1 MELRADDGDAGR
13 LHNPFTVDAAK
24 CCRCFGYCEVK
35 PDKTSHL
42 NAIKRGLN
50 PGFKSSLEMRVLVL
64 ISTHAPSVCSE
75 LLKVL
80 CGCRTIHN
88 VTALYCST

>member
-1 MELRADDGDAGR
+1 MELRADDGDDGR
-13 LHNPFTVDAAK
+13 LQNPFTVDAAQG
-24 CCRCFGYCEVK
+24 CRCFGYCEVK

-64 ISTHAPSVCSE
+64 ISTQE
-75 LLKVL
+75 LV
-80 CGCRTIHN
+80 
-88 VTALYCST
+88 